1 MIHRPRNTGNIG
13 EPALNMPGLNIPNHN
28 CAFIS
33 GHLQR
38 GCAQHPVP
46 AQRPRNVGTVGQ
58 RHGHTRTTQK
68 VDVFTQEVQTTGGG
82 PYPIGLFTI
91 GLSKRLAYPLNFIL
105 MFGQRNPLRGCG
117 GRHRTPFRQCDKT
130 VLFNIP
136 SARLRTGDTTAQRQ
150 QPRLMHMH
158 LYAGIIWRA

>member
-28 CAFIS
+28 CAFVS

-46 AQRPRNVGTVGQ
+46 AQRPRNIGAVGQ
-58 RHGHTRTTQK
+58 RHGHARTTQK
-68 VDVFTQEVQTTGGG
+68 VDVFSQEIQTTGSG
-82 PYPIGLFTI
+82 PHPIRLFTI

-105 MFGQRNPLRGCG
+105 MFGQRSPLRDCG

-136 SARLRTGDTTAQRQ
+136 SARLRTGA
-150 QPRLMHMH
+150 RLHN
-158 LYAGIIWRA
+158 GSSPG